1 MLKILQTSYS
11 IINKKHRANLN
22 FLYIIFFISMIL
34 ETMSIGLFIPIL
46 NNFAGISSDFNQYI
60 PDFFRNNPK
69 DNIFYLLFILGII
82 FTFKTIFLSY
92 SSYEKEKFAW
102 ELNDFLSK
110 KSHNIYLKK
119 KYAFH
124 IKNNSSALIRDINDV
139 KFGTDFFKGLINLIS
154 EILILIGIIALISIY
169 NPLSTFI
176 IFSLI
181 GSMGFIFYKFIQSKA
196 KKWGEQRQKFEEKR
210 FFNLQLSFNEIKNI
224 KLSNKENFFNKV
236 FSESNL
242 QTVKAN
248 FKNHFISSLPKLWME
263 WITLVIISFLIF
275 ILINIGVDFKIILAQ
290 IGLYAIAAYRIVPSI
305 TRIMNAVQAIRFGTP
320 VILKIKEIFKN
331 QEDEVFALSNFN
343 IEFKNKLEFKNI
355 TFSYNLNEPAIFEN
369 LNLEITPNS
378 FNGIKGKSGAGKST
392 VVNILAGLLIPT
404 KGKILADNSDIKEN
418 LKSWQ
423 SKIGYVP
430 QNVFL
435 GDLSIRENIA
445 FGENNDLIDEK
456 KLIRAVSLARLDRF
470 VKDLEHGLD
479 TKIGEFG
486 SQISGGQ
493 KQRIGIA
500 RALYN
505 IPQILILDESTNAL
519 DENTENEIL
528 QDILKLK
535 TNNITLFSISH
546 DEKSLSIC
554 DNIYEIKNKKIIKL

>member
-1 MLKILQTSYS
+1 
-11 IINKKHRANLN
+11 
-22 FLYIIFFISMIL
+22 MIL
-34 ETMSIGLFIPIL
+34 ETISIGIFIPIL
-46 NNFAGISSDFNQYI
+46 NNFAGISSDLNQYI
-60 PDFFRNNPK
+60 PVFIRDNPE
-69 DNIFYLLFILGII
+69 DNIFNLLLILAVI

-92 SSYEKEKFAW
+92 SSYKKEKFSW
-102 ELNDFLSK
+102 ELNEFFSK
-110 KSHNIYLKK
+110 KLHNIYLKK
-119 KYAFH
+119 DYIFH

-139 KFGTDFFKGLINLIS
+139 KFGIDFFKGLINLIS
-154 EILILIGIIALISIY
+154 EVLIVIGIITLISIY
-169 NPLSTFI
+169 NLLSTFI

-181 GSMGFIFYKFIQSKA
+181 GSIGLLFYKFIQSEA

-224 KLSNKENFFNKV
+224 KLSSKEKFFNNI
-236 FSESNL
+236 FSESNF

-248 FKNHFISSLPKLWME
+248 FKNYFVLSLPKLWLE
-263 WITLVIISFLIF
+263 WITLIIISFLIF
-275 ILINIGVDFKIILAQ
+275 FLIKFGVDLKNILTQ

-305 TRIMNAVQAIRFGTP
+305 TRIMNAVQTMRFGIP

-331 QEDEVFALSNFN
+331 QEEEVFKESGGN
-343 IEFKNKLEFKNI
+343 IEFKEKLEFKNI
-355 TFSYNLNEPAIFEN
+355 TFSYNLHQPTIFEN
-369 LNLEITPNS
+369 LSLEVTPNT
-378 FNGIKGKSGAGKST
+378 FNGIKGKSGVGKST
-392 VVNILAGLLIPT
+392 LVNILAGLLNPT
-404 KGKILADNSDIKEN
+404 KGKILVDKTNIKEN
-418 LKSWQ
+418 LRSWQ

-445 FGENNDLIDEK
+445 FGENKDSIDEK
-456 KLIRAVSLARLDRF
+456 KLNRAVSLARLEKF

-519 DENTENEIL
+519 DEKTENEIL

-546 DEKSLSIC
+546 EEKSLSIC
-554 DNIYEIKNKKIIKL
+554 DNIFEIKNKKIIKL